1 MVERQA
7 CENGKIWFGLVWFI
21 EFFFVVVWLFL
32 VGLKL
37 NGSTLVDHASKE
49 QERERERERERECG
63 VREEEGIRGGG
74 DDAGKQRP
82 SQVAVGISTF

>member
-1 MVERQA
+1 MQA
-7 CENGKIWFGLVWFI
+7 RNR
-21 EFFFVVVWLFL
+21 
-32 VGLKL
+32 
-37 NGSTLVDHASKE
+37 
-49 QERERERERERECG
+49 RERERERERECG

>member
-1 MVERQA
+1 MGLLWWIIQA
-7 CENGKIWFGLVWFI
+7 RNR
-21 EFFFVVVWLFL
+21 
-32 VGLKL
+32 
-37 NGSTLVDHASKE
+37 
-49 QERERERERERECG
+49 RERERERERECG

>member
-1 MVERQA
+1 MGLLWWIMQA
-7 CENGKIWFGLVWFI
+7 RNRR
-21 EFFFVVVWLFL
+21 
-32 VGLKL
+32 
-37 NGSTLVDHASKE
+37 
-49 QERERERERERECG
+49 ERERERERGRECG

>member
-1 MVERQA
+1 MGLLWWIMQA
-7 CENGKIWFGLVWFI
+7 RN
-21 EFFFVVVWLFL
+21 
-32 VGLKL
+32 
-37 NGSTLVDHASKE
+37 
-49 QERERERERERECG
+49 RRERERECG

>member
-1 MVERQA
+1 MEVVVERA
-7 CENGKIWFGLVWFI
+7 REGGRKRGGEGGGRGKTWLRDRHVRKGRFGLVWFI

-49 QERERERERERECG
+49 
-63 VREEEGIRGGG
+63 
-74 DDAGKQRP
+74 
-82 SQVAVGISTF
+82 

>member
-1 MVERQA
+1 MA
-7 CENGKIWFGLVWFI
+7 FFGGFEI
-21 EFFFVVVWLFL
+21 EWVYF
-32 VGLKL
+32 GRTCKQ
-37 NGSTLVDHASKE
+37 GIG
-49 QERERERERERECG
+49 ERERECG